1 MGYTVIDC
9 KEHEMKTLNKELL
22 QAMTHFSSNDVGKA
36 GHQLICNILH
46 ILFLAELAKIFW
58 ATISLKELARV
69 NAQDTGDLVNHVRG
83 RKGVS
88 SFDAVDIVVPFV
100 QVNGQILL
108 G

>member
-9 KEHEMKTLNKELL
+9 KEHEIKTLNKELL

-46 ILFLAELAKIFW
+46 ILFLAELPQIFW

-69 NAQDTGDLVNHVRG
+69 NAQDTGDLVNHVRWW
-83 RKGVS
+83 KGVS
-88 SFDAVDIVVPFV
+88 TFDTVDIVVPFV